1 MIIVAVYDL
10 SLTCMVHVCMVHVC
24 MVHANISNYLLSA
37 RETREFLVHR

>member
-1 MIIVAVYDL
+1 MIVVAVYDL
-10 SLTCMVHVCMVHVC
+10 SLTCMVHVC